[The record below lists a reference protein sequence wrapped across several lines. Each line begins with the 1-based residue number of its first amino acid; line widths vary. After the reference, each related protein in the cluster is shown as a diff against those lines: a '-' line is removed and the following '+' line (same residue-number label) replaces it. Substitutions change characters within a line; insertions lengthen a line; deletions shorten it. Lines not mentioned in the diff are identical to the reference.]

1 MTDTQIRARG
11 RPRSFDDEAGV
22 AIASQM
28 FWERGYDS
36 VGIAELCKAI
46 DISPTSLYAAY
57 GNKAGLY
64 ERVLDAYQAHSRERL
79 FAGFDEARGLDEAV
93 AVLLG
98 NAAAAYTAD
107 PDRLGCPVLDGVLMT
122 DDPDVRAALRARA
135 ERTARRLAERLSAF
149 GANDPKSAADY
160 LGVVL
165 RGLSAAARTGKTTAE
180 LTRCAQIASAGF
192 AATHGGRQPAADS
205 T

>member
-79 FAGFDEARGLDEAV
+79 FAGFDEARSLDEAV

-135 ERTARRLAERLSAF
+135 ERTARRLAERLSTF

-165 RGLSAAARTGKTTAE
+165 RGLSAAARTGETTAE
-180 LTRCAQIASAGF
+180 LT
-192 AATHGGRQPAADS
+192 
-205 T
+205 